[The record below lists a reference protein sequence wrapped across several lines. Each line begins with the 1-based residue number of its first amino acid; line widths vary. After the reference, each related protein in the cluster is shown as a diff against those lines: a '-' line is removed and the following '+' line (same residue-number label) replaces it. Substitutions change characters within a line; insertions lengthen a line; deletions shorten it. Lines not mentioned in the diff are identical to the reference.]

1 MRPLVLSG
9 LILIMASG
17 CSHGARQK
25 ASPPSSPADA
35 FLQRVLSSP
44 RAHELGLD
52 GRFPHTVGV
61 RRCTFGSN
69 IARCRAEV
77 ELRGKVGLATLSA
90 TRWPSADVNAPGPS
104 AELARHSWRILA
116 NRQGRVFFVTS
127 HGFLVPQA

>member
-61 RRCTFGSN
+61 RRCTFGSS
-69 IARCRAEV
+69 IGRCRAEV
-77 ELRGKVGLATLSA
+77 ELHGKVGVATLSA
-90 TRWPSADVNAPGPS
+90 TWNPELEGPRH
-104 AELARHSWRILA
+104 AFELARHSWRILA